1 MRHRSHLR
9 PGDAGLAARL
19 RRGIEGEVWFDAAS
33 RGRYGTDA
41 SIYQIE
47 PIGVVAP
54 RSAEDIAR
62 TIAIC
67 REAGAPVLPRGA
79 GTSQCGQTVGEAV
92 VVDTSKYLDRVL
104 DFDEES
110 RRVTVQP
117 GIVLDRLN
125 AWLRPKGLF
134 FPVDVSPANRATI
147 GGMAGNNSCGA
158 RSIRYGNM
166 VHNVHAISA
175 VLADGNA
182 IRFGEV
188 SGNLAG
194 LASDDRCAD
203 TAGNDRYADLIRRLR
218 ALGAREAD
226 EIARRFPSLLRRV
239 GGYNIDTLVP
249 AGAAGGMTGTP
260 AGGVAA
266 GVIGGTNGVMAG
278 REPGATTGAMAGTPA
293 GGHNPVDARTIRAG
307 GATTGAMAGGHN
319 MAHLLVGSE
328 GTLGFFTGIELDL
341 APLPAHRVL
350 GICHFPAFYEAM
362 AATQHIVAL
371 DPSAVELVDRTL
383 VELARDIAAFRPTV
397 ERFVRGAP
405 EALLLVE
412 FAGEDRAALIARLAR
427 LGELM
432 ADLGH
437 PGAVVEAVEPAFQ
450 RAVWEVRKA
459 GLNIMMSMKGD
470 GKPVSFVEDCAV
482 RLEDLAEY
490 TRRLDAIFARH
501 GTRGT
506 WYAHA
511 SVGTLHV
518 RPIIDLKVEDG
529 ARRMRAIAEECFE
542 MVREYRGSHSGEH
555 GDGIVRS
562 EFHEAMF
569 GSRLVGAFEEVK
581 DAFDPDGL
589 FNPGKIVRPERM
601 DDRGLFR
608 YKPGYAPLPVETG
621 LDWSEWGGFD
631 RAVEMCN
638 NNGACRK
645 SDPGVMCPSY
655 RVTKDER
662 HVTRGRANTLRL
674 ALTGQLGPGALT
686 SDAMAETMAL
696 CVGCKGCKREC
707 PTGVDMARMKIEYL
721 HQHRKRHGLRL
732 RDRLVAW
739 LPRYAPVASRLAWVV
754 NLRDRVPGL
763 AAATEALLGLSAKRS
778 LPRWRGDPFRVDELT
793 DGETRHGTH
802 PRGIGPGGR
811 CGEHQESGQ
820 RGRTSAETGAAHA
833 AGIGA
838 GPRVATRP
846 EDGSPASRSDSGL
859 EPDQTPAAHRE
870 RPEVALFAD
879 TFTTW
884 FEPGNARAA
893 ARVLEAAGF
902 RVRPAAPPP
911 GERRPLCCGR
921 TFLAAGLIDE
931 ARRELR
937 RTFSALAPLVE
948 RGVPIVGLEPSC
960 LLTFRDEALVL
971 GFEREAGDARFLLFE
986 ELIADAAAPEAPEGR
1001 AGLPLRPLPATRAL
1015 LHGHCHQKAFG
1026 VMPALERTLRFVPGL
1041 EVETVASSCCGM
1053 AGAFGYEAAHYETS
1067 MAMGELDLLSA
1078 VRAADPD
1085 TLIVAGGTSCRHQIS
1100 DGTGRVASHV
1110 ASVLAQALVPGDG
1123 PDEGRNGISRQLRW
1137 VEGSPG
1143 PQARCGSAGR
1153 A

>member
-19 RRGIEGEVWFDAAS
+19 RREIEGEVWFDPAS
-33 RGRYGTDA
+33 RGRYSTDA

-54 RSAEDIAR
+54 HSAEDIAR

-92 VVDTSKYLDRVL
+92 VVDTSRHLDRVVHL
-104 DFDEES
+104 DEEA
-110 RRVTVQP
+110 RRVTVEP
-117 GIVLDRLN
+117 GIVLDGLN
-125 AWLRPKGLF
+125 AWLKPKGLF

-147 GGMAGNNSCGA
+147 GGMAGNNSCGS

-175 VLADGNA
+175 ILADGSA
-182 IRFGEV
+182 VRFGEV
-188 SGNLAG
+188 TGNLAG
-194 LASDDRCAD
+194 LAGDDHHSE
-203 TAGNDRYADLIRRLR
+203 LVRRMR

-226 EIARRFPSLLRRV
+226 EIARRFPALLRRV

-249 AGAAGGMTGTP
+249 GTAAGGMTDG
-260 AGGVAA
+260 AA
-266 GVIGGTNGVMAG
+266 
-278 REPGATTGAMAGTPA
+278 
-293 GGHNPVDARTIRAG
+293 RAV
-307 GATTGAMAGGHN
+307 TGGHN

-341 APLPAHRVL
+341 QPIPAHRVL
-350 GICHFPAFYEAM
+350 GVCHFPAFHEAM
-362 AATQHIVAL
+362 SATQHIVAL

-383 VELARDIAAFRPTV
+383 IELARDIDAFRPTV
-397 ERFVRGAP
+397 ERFVQGAP
-405 EALLLVE
+405 DALLLVE
-412 FAGEDRAALIARLAR
+412 FAGEDRAALLAGLAR

-432 ADLGH
+432 ADLGF

-490 TRRLDAIFARH
+490 TRRLDAIFARY

-529 ARRMRAIAEECFE
+529 ARTMRAIAEECFE

-562 EFHEAMF
+562 EFHESMF
-569 GSRLVGAFEEVK
+569 GSRLAGAFEEVK
-581 DAFDPDGL
+581 DAFDPKGL

-601 DDRGLFR
+601 DDRELFR
-608 YKPGYAPLPVETG
+608 YRPGYAPLPVETG

-645 SDPGVMCPSY
+645 SNPGVMCPSY

-674 ALTGQLGPGALT
+674 ALTGQLGPDALT

-721 HQHRKRHGLRL
+721 HQRRKRHGPSL
-732 RDRLVAW
+732 RDRAVAW
-739 LPRYAPVASRLAWVV
+739 LPRYAPAASRLAWLM
-754 NLRDRVPGL
+754 NLRDRLPGL
-763 AAATEALLGLSAKRS
+763 PAATERLLGLSAKRA
-778 LPRWRGDPFRVDELT
+778 LPRWRSDPFRPDEVP
-793 DGETRHGTH
+793 D
-802 PRGIGPGGR
+802 RGVPPAPGRAGA
-811 CGEHQESGQ
+811 ESGATYPSVGADDSRRAAKPVGRDANPDHAPGA
-820 RGRTSAETGAAHA
+820 RG
-833 AGIGA
+833 
-838 GPRVATRP
+838 
-846 EDGSPASRSDSGL
+846 DG
-859 EPDQTPAAHRE
+859 
-870 RPEVALFAD
+870 PEVVLFAD

-884 FEPGNARAA
+884 FEPDNARAA
-893 ARVLEAAGF
+893 VRVLETAGY
-902 RVRPAAPPP
+902 RVRPATPPP

-921 TFLAAGLIDE
+921 TFLAAGLVEE
-931 ARRELR
+931 ARQELD
-937 RTFSALAPLVE
+937 RTLSALAPFIE

-971 GFEREAGDARFLLFE
+971 GFEREAGDARFLMFE
-986 ELIADAAAPEAPEGR
+986 ELIAGAAAEPDFDLR
-1001 AGLPLRPLPATRAL
+1001 LRPIPARRAL

-1026 VMPALERTLRFVPGL
+1026 VMPALESTLRLVPEL
-1041 EVETVASSCCGM
+1041 EVETIASSCCGM
-1053 AGAFGYEAAHYETS
+1053 AGAFGYEAANYDTS
-1067 MAMGELDLLSA
+1067 MAMGELDLLPA
-1078 VRAADPD
+1078 IRAADRN
-1085 TLIVAGGTSCRHQIS
+1085 TVIVAGGTSCRHQIA
-1100 DGTGRVASHV
+1100 DGAARRAQHV
-1110 ASVLAQALVPGDG
+1110 AAVLAEALP
-1123 PDEGRNGISRQLRW
+1123 
-1137 VEGSPG
+1137 
-1143 PQARCGSAGR
+1143 
-1153 A
+1153 